1 MSLMNIAGLAIGQT
15 STNGALASLVGTIY
29 TPDSKTYYMLVK
41 VDTSAITAAA
51 NVCVKW
57 KTGGV
62 STYIIDAVTGAAAV
76 AGTVAG
82 ICQLPSGVTAAP
94 LSAYLWVAR
103 QGPVTATTAG
113 AVAAGA
119 PLATHGAAGK
129 LDDTTLTYDTCVAYA
144 MDAIGSATTGTVF
157 MTLPI

>member
-1 MSLMNIAGLAIGQT
+1 MSLTNIAGLAIGQT
-15 STNGALASLVGTIY
+15 STNASLASLLGTIY

-41 VDTSAITAAA
+41 TGAAITAAQ
-51 NVCVKW
+51 NVCLKW
-57 KTGGV
+57 KTAGQG
-62 STYIIDAVTGAAAV
+62 TYIVDAVTGAAAV

-82 ICQLPSGVTAAP
+82 VAQTPAADV
-94 LSAYLWVAR
+94 ADATYLWVAR
-103 QGPVTATTAG
+103 QGPVTATTNG

-119 PLATHGAAGK
+119 PLATHGTAGK

-144 MDAIGSATTGTVF
+144 MDAIGSATTGTVR